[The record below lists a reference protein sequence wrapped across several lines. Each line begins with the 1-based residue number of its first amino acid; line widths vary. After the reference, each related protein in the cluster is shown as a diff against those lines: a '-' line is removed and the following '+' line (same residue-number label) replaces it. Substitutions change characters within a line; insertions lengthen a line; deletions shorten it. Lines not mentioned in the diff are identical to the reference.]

1 MRRALLCD
9 LLVNR
14 SYLVRM
20 AITGVFIAVCFS
32 LGMTVTAMVPG
43 MIALVFLVGGTTSL
57 GMMDDASSWGAYR
70 LTLPLS
76 RRDVVV
82 GRYLALFIFGLVGA
96 LVGTLVCLA
105 MLAINGSFAQ
115 GISSEQAMALALST
129 PVLYLVGTVM
139 CSVTLPFFF
148 KLGATKFTQLL
159 PMIFILIAVVPFVA
173 AGILVPDNT
182 QPLSAIEGAAAWLTS
197 NAWAPWALGAG
208 ALVVSLALLAISA
221 AISTHIYARRDL

>member
-20 AITGVFIAVCFS
+20 AATGVFIAICFS
-32 LGMTVTAMVPG
+32 LGTTIIPAVPG
-43 MIALVFLVGGTTSL
+43 MIALTFMAGGTSSL
-57 GMMDDASSWGAYR
+57 GMVDDAHGWGAYR

-82 GRYLALFIFGLVGA
+82 GRYLAVLVFGLLGALVGA
-96 LVGTLVCLA
+96 LVSLA
-105 MLAINGSFAQ
+105 MMAVSGSLAQDVSA
-115 GISSEQAMALALST
+115 EEAMALAMAT
-129 PVLYLVGTVM
+129 PALYLVGTVM

-148 KLGATKFTQLL
+148 KLGATKFTQFL
-159 PMIFILIAVVPFVA
+159 PMIIILLAVVPFVA
-173 AGILVPDNT
+173 AGIMMPDGT
-182 QPLSAIEGAAAWLTS
+182 RPLSAIEDVASWLVS
-197 NAWAPWALGAG
+197 NAWAPWALCAG
-208 ALVVSLALLAISA
+208 ALAASLALLAISA

>member
-20 AITGVFIAVCFS
+20 AITGVFIAICFS
-32 LGMTVTAMVPG
+32 LGTTIIPAVPG
-43 MIALVFLVGGTTSL
+43 MIALTFMAGGTSSL
-57 GMMDDASSWGAYR
+57 GMVDDAHGWGAYR

-96 LVGTLVCLA
+96 LVGALVCLA
-105 MLAINGSFAQ
+105 MLAINDSFAQ
-115 GISSEQAMALALST
+115 GISSEQAMALAMAT
-129 PVLYLVGTVM
+129 PALYLVGTVM
-139 CSVTLPFFF
+139 CSVTMPFFF
-148 KLGATKFTQLL
+148 RLGATRFTQLL

-182 QPLSAIEGAAAWLTS
+182 QPLSAIEGAAAWLVS
-197 NAWAPWALGAG
+197 NTWAPWALGAG
-208 ALVVSLALLAISA
+208 ALAVSLALLAISA